1 MEDDVCHLATFSFL
15 LSVPKTSFDS
25 YHTEMPY
32 MSAQYSPNDG
42 MYFFFIR
49 NNGKFFFRI
58 GGRESYF
65 SDNTEQKAAS
75 FSS

>member
-1 MEDDVCHLATFSFL
+1 
-15 LSVPKTSFDS
+15 
-25 YHTEMPY
+25 